1 MRVDCPSCAANYDI
15 PDHLLV
21 KGRKA
26 RCARCGVRFVPLAAD
41 PDPIAPAGDDAGE
54 PVGGDDLADDVPA
67 TSATTAAEPLVPDR
81 LSVQSQDP
89 RPPLAL
95 QAAWGASII
104 LLLLCGAGT
113 VVWRDAIVQYWPAGA
128 VILGGAGQ

>member
-21 KGRKA
+21 KGRAA
-26 RCARCGVRFVPLAAD
+26 RCARCGARFVPLAAD
-41 PDPIAPAGDDAGE
+41 PTPVEPEPAADPEERGDEDQATAETPAASHPD
-54 PVGGDDLADDVPA
+54 PA
-67 TSATTAAEPLVPDR
+67 VLDR
-81 LSVQSQDP
+81 LSVQSHAP

-95 QAAWGASII
+95 KAAWGASII

-113 VVWRDAIVQYWPAGA
+113 VVWRDTVVRHWPAGA
-128 VILGGAGQ
+128 LILGAADQ

>member
-26 RCARCGVRFVPLAAD
+26 RCARCGTHFMPLPPDDGGLAPPSTDTDPEPAEAEAAAVTATDDAD
-41 PDPIAPAGDDAGE
+41 P
-54 PVGGDDLADDVPA
+54 V
-67 TSATTAAEPLVPDR
+67 TSGR
-81 LSVQSQDP
+81 LSVQSHVP

-95 QAAWGASII
+95 RAAWGASIV
-104 LLLLCGAGT
+104 LLLLLGTGT
-113 VVWRDAIVQYWPAGA
+113 VMWRDTVVRHWPAGA
-128 VILGGAGQ
+128 LILGSVDQ